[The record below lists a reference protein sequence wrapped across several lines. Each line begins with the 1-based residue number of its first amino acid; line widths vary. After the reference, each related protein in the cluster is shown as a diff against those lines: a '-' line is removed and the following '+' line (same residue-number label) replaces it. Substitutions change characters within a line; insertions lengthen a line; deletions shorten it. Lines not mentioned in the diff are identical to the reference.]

1 MTAVLTSLATT
12 FFRNAAV
19 HPGSYCVSELTS
31 FFTPWLKGGNPSL
44 VMEGTL
50 LTIYA
55 VGAWF
60 HKIAIKAGIGVV
72 RERIWVKVPINCLL
86 NHGHDVAGLNVGI

>member
-31 FFTPWLKGGNPSL
+31 FFTPWLRGGDPSL
-44 VMEGTL
+44 VML
-50 LTIYA
+50 
-55 VGAWF
+55 
-60 HKIAIKAGIGVV
+60 
-72 RERIWVKVPINCLL
+72 RERFLLITPLVPGFTRSLLRLVWVEVPINCLL